1 MDSKSV
7 EGYVHN
13 VSPTMKSRRGSV
25 PYFNFLLQTAKASY
39 RRAVCYDEKLQ
50 KQLEDY
56 QTSRTA
62 AKLRN
67 VGEKRSLVDA
77 EALDLVVTKRTG
89 LQQASNAEI
98 DFEYLERA
106 EDLPMTIVEIQ
117 KVEGGQLVIAEGR
130 LTCSS
135 DQIKEIVINGNSI
148 ACNESA
154 ILTDQTGSIP
164 LTIWGELNKTLTSE
178 TSYKLAPL
186 RVKSYDIKRVSTTPY
201 TRVLKLE
208 KEFPPAEEEFA
219 GAADITE
226 IRVPSVN
233 FAEDFKRWFSCGRC
247 SKALTD
253 IATLEVV
260 TCDSCKASQRIAKCA
275 QECNL
280 RITVQDE
287 DNTKHVLTALRE
299 VLNAMVAKSND
310 LKQEEEAISLENTSP
325 EEIYKA
331 FLLLPELI
339 VKFRKS
345 TAVITEVRF
354 D

>member
-1 MDSKSV
+1 MQTNILQRSPRIYLLLVSAIDSKSV

-13 VSPTMKSRRGSV
+13 VSPTTKSRRGSV

-39 RRAVCYDEKLQ
+39 RRAVCYDETLQ
-50 KQLEDY
+50 KQLEGY
-56 QTSRTA
+56 QTSRTD

-67 VGEKRSLVDA
+67 VGEKRSLVDVK
-77 EALDLVVTKRTG
+77 ALDLVLTKRTR

-98 DFEYLERA
+98 DFEYLER
-106 EDLPMTIVEIQ
+106 DLPMTIAEIQ
-117 KVEGGQLVIAEGR
+117 KVEEGQLVITEGR

-135 DQIKEIVINGNSI
+135 DQMKEIVINGNSI

-154 ILTDQTGSIP
+154 ILTNQMGSIP
-164 LTIWGELNKTLTSE
+164 LTIWGELNKTLTSG

-208 KEFPPAEEEFA
+208 KEFPAPEEEFTA
-219 GAADITE
+219 AADITE

-260 TCDSCKASQRIAKCA
+260 TCDSC
-275 QECNL
+275 
-280 RITVQDE
+280 
-287 DNTKHVLTALRE
+287 
-299 VLNAMVAKSND
+299 
-310 LKQEEEAISLENTSP
+310 
-325 EEIYKA
+325 
-331 FLLLPELI
+331 
-339 VKFRKS
+339 
-345 TAVITEVRF
+345 
-354 D
+354 